1 MTSQKDE
8 LTTDTSN
15 LLVLGSSSAARNEL
29 LVSIGLVPDI
39 IEKPEID
46 ESLLPNET
54 PVSYVRRMAEEKA
67 NSILSRKDSYLIT
80 ADTVVVAG
88 SRVLLKTFDEKTA
101 CNYLRMLSGRRHIVL
116 TAFCVKH
123 NDLLSLNL
131 VKTTL
136 KMKLLSEKEITDY
149 IACREW
155 VGSAGAYSIQ
165 GRAKT
170 FFPFISGCFSNVV
183 GLPIPKLSDV
193 LKRMGFSRAYNEKR
207 NNY

>member
-1 MTSQKDE
+1 
-8 LTTDTSN
+8 
-15 LLVLGSSSAARNEL
+15 
-29 LVSIGLVPDI
+29 
-39 IEKPEID
+39 
-46 ESLLPNET
+46 
-54 PVSYVRRMAEEKA
+54 
-67 NSILSRKDSYLIT
+67 
-80 ADTVVVAG
+80 
-88 SRVLLKTFDEKTA
+88 VLLKTFDEKTA
-101 CNYLRMLSGRRHIVL
+101 YNYLLMLSGRRHIVL
-116 TAFCVKH
+116 TAFCVRH

-131 VKTTL
+131 VKTSL

-193 LKRMGFSRAYNEKR
+193 LKGMGFSRAYYEKR